1 MMDSPALL
9 ASFPQPG
16 VTSRIRERVEAQVRE
31 MVVDGRLAPGAKLN
45 ERILAERLGASRTP
59 LREAMLQLER
69 EGLVRSDLRRGFT
82 VEPLSAQEVRDTYPM
97 IARLECLAVE
107 ESVALLPALVPALE
121 RINAAFGRAR
131 APRRALA
138 LDTEFHDTLMSGS
151 TNRRLSTLMAV
162 LRRAIG
168 RYEHVYMSDRSLTS
182 VSVGHHEAVIA
193 AIRAGDLAGALAA
206 IERNYAFGMQS
217 LLGKM
222 SRF

>member
-1 MMDSPALL
+1 MDSYSVPSSSVPPGPA
-9 ASFPQPG
+9 G
-16 VTSRIRERVEAQVRE
+16 RIRERVEAQLRE

-59 LREAMLQLER
+59 LREALLQLER

-82 VEPLSAQEVRDTYPM
+82 VEPLSAQEVRETYPM

-107 ESVALLPALVPALE
+107 EGAALLPALLPALE
-121 RINAAFGRAR
+121 RINAAFARAR
-131 APRRALA
+131 APRRALE
-138 LDTEFHDTLMSGS
+138 LDTAFHDALTSGS
-151 TNRRLSTLMAV
+151 TNRRLATLMTM

-168 RYEHVYMSDRSLTS
+168 RYEHFYMSDRSLAA
-182 VSVGHHEAVIA
+182 VSVDQHEAIVA
-193 AIRAGDLAGALAA
+193 AIRAGDVAAVLTA